1 MALKQ
6 QDIAAAK
13 CIIIILNS
21 AYFAAL
27 ASFIKHEAGGGRGHM
42 LSLSYTPSM
51 CKHAEHMLRVYIMY

>member
-13 CIIIILNS
+13 CIITILNS
-21 AYFAAL
+21 AYSAAL
-27 ASFIKHEAGGGRGHM
+27 ASFIKHEASGGM

>member
-6 QDIAAAK
+6 QDIAAEK

-42 LSLSYTPSM
+42 LSLSYTPS
-51 CKHAEHMLRVYIMY
+51 KHAEHMLRVYIMY